1 MKDFLVII
9 PARAGSKGVPGKNRK
24 ILGGIPLIGHT
35 VFAAL
40 EVFEPHQ
47 ICVSTDDLEI
57 IKYVE
62 SAGLNVPFVR
72 PDYLSGD
79 DASTHEVILHAL
91 DFYKHKELNISTL
104 VLLQPTSP
112 FRKGHHIREALNLY
126 SNCMDM
132 VVSVTKTKANPYFVL
147 FEEDENGYLQKSKK
161 GNFIRRQDAPE
172 VWEYNGAIY
181 IINVESIRQMKL
193 NEFTKVKKYVMEEVS
208 SHDIDTNLDW
218 MIAET
223 IIKNTSGQE

>member
-1 MKDFLVII
+1 MKDILVII

-24 ILGGIPLIGHT
+24 MLGGIPLIGHT
-35 VFAAL
+35 IFEAL
-40 EVFEPHQ
+40 EVFEPFQ
-47 ICVSTDDLEI
+47 ICVSSDDVEL

-72 PDYLSGD
+72 PEYLSGD
-79 DASTHEVILHAL
+79 DASTYDVILHAL
-91 DFYKHKELNISTL
+91 NFYKDKGINISTL

-126 SNCMDM
+126 SNSLDM

-181 IINVESIRQMKL
+181 IICLLYTSNYTGENIYYQKTPSGKIIHVLK
-193 NEFTKVKKYVMEEVS
+193 N
-208 SHDIDTNLDW
+208 
-218 MIAET
+218 
-223 IIKNTSGQE
+223 IKNFES